1 MSESLRVTQI
11 STPPDIIDLGRGDP
25 QMDLLPLDML
35 RRAAV
40 DRLSKGDNAF
50 LQYGTEQGDGY
61 LRLALA
67 RFLGAH
73 YGFDVDPATMFITSG
88 ISSALDLLCTL
99 FTKPG
104 DTILVEEPTYFLA
117 LRIFAD
123 RGLRVIPLPTDE
135 DGLVVDALPQLLRRH
150 RPRFLYFIPVFQNPT
165 SRTLREERRGAVLD
179 IARDHDLLLVA
190 DEVYQLLSYTV
201 SPPPSLAFHTGLEN
215 VIALGSFS
223 KILAP
228 GLRLGW
234 LHAHPTIIKRLVS
247 CGLLD
252 SGGGMNP
259 FTSAIVRGVIESGDL
274 ERNIS
279 HLNEVYAQRMKVTDA
294 ALRRCLPQA
303 QFATPHGGY
312 FFWVRLP
319 GIDTKELRSGAG
331 RYDVDFRPG
340 SLFSSAGG
348 LHDYMRLGIS
358 FYDAQE
364 LERGVQRLA
373 DLVGS
378 AS

>member
-1 MSESLRVTQI
+1 MLEPLPVAQI
-11 STPPDIIDLGRGDP
+11 NTPPEQIDLGRGDP
-25 QMDLLPLDML
+25 QLALLPLDVL
-35 RRAAV
+35 RRAAA
-40 DRLSKGDNAF
+40 DRLSQSDNTF

-61 LRLALA
+61 LRRALA
-67 RFLGAH
+67 SFLGAH
-73 YGFDVDPATMFITSG
+73 YGFEIDPAALFITSG
-88 ISSALDLLCTL
+88 ISAALDLLCTL

-104 DTILVEEPTYFLA
+104 DTILVEEPSYFLA

-123 RGLRVIPLPTDE
+123 RGLRVIPAPMDE
-135 DGLVVDALPQLLRRH
+135 EGLVVDELYRLLELH
-150 RPRFLYFIPVFQNPT
+150 RPRFLYLIPVFQNPT
-165 SRTLREERRGAVLD
+165 GRTLSEDRRRALLEL
-179 IARDHDLLLVA
+179 AHQHDLLLIA
-190 DEVYQLLSYTV
+190 DEVYQLLSYTTT
-201 SPPPSLAFHTGLEN
+201 PPRSFAFHTDHAN

-234 LHAHPTIIKRLVS
+234 LHANPTVIKRLAS

-259 FTSAIVRGVIESGDL
+259 FTSAIVRGVVEDGDL

-279 HLNEVYAQRMKVTDA
+279 RLVGIYTERVTAMDT

-303 QFATPHGGY
+303 EFAAAQGGY

-319 GIDTKELRSGAG
+319 GIDTQELRSRAPAHQ
-331 RYDVDFRPG
+331 VDFRPG

-358 FYDAQE
+358 FYDARE
-364 LERGVQRLA
+364 LEQGVQRLA
-373 DLVGS
+373 ELLGS
-378 AS
+378 DS